1 MLPESIL
8 SSWIPFP
15 YHVGLLSP
23 GGLSY
28 FLSFCLLTLKI
39 PRDFSLLR
47 LARFYLE
54 AFHKLGQLDHPAN
67 CSVQIIQ
74 NGLPAD
80 IKTWSLP
87 GT

>member
-1 MLPESIL
+1 
-8 SSWIPFP
+8 
-15 YHVGLLSP
+15 VGLLSP

-28 FLSFCLLTLKI
+28 FLSFCLLALKI
-39 PRDFSLLR
+39 PRDFSSLR
-47 LARFYLE
+47 LARFHLE

-67 CSVQIIQ
+67 CSVQIIP

-80 IKTWSLP
+80 IQTWYLP